1 MTWTPATRQDH
12 DQFCRVEGWTR
23 VRDARG
29 RTGTHHVTYELDLVD
44 GRVLRTRIS
53 HPVDRSTYGPSLWK
67 HMLRDQLDVDEPAFW
82 ACVRDGTVPDRAA
95 PEPPSTALPADLVH
109 LLIVRVG
116 LAERDVAAMS
126 KEEALARLQQYWTE
140 GR

>member
-1 MTWTPATRQDH
+1 MTWPTPTRQNH
-12 DQFCRVEGWTR
+12 DDFCRVERWTR

-29 RTGTHHVTYELDLVD
+29 RAGTHHVTYELGLVD
-44 GRVLRTRIS
+44 GRILRTRIS

-67 HMLRDQLDVDEPAFW
+67 HVLRDQLDVDEPQFW
-82 ACVRDGTVPDRAA
+82 ACVRDGTVPDRGA

-109 LLIVRVG
+109 LLLSRVG
-116 LAERDVAAMS
+116 LTEPEVAAMS
-126 KEEALARLQQYWTE
+126 KDEAVARLQRYWTE